1 MTIEEAKKEIIDSGL
16 NLGAGDYVDI
26 EALKV
31 AATVLGAFEQIKWER
46 DVAIE
51 QLNELGL
58 SLGQKVDDVKEVIEK
73 QESKIVAY
81 QNGSYVCP
89 TCGEPTFPLAIYKG
103 DYCLKCGQ
111 HIKWREVIK
120 AKK

>member
-1 MTIEEAKKEIIDSGL
+1 MTIEEAKKEIIESGL

-58 SLGQKVDDVKEVIEK
+58 SLGQKVDHVKEAIEK
-73 QESKIVAY
+73 QETKFVAY

-103 DYCLKCGQ
+103 
-111 HIKWREVIK
+111 EVIK
-120 AKK
+120 ANK